1 VHILA
6 TKALHTTEDFPKIG
20 KSAKMFWRE
29 EKEAKMRAVLKKEET
44 VGFTIEDV
52 AVPEVGDDEILV
64 KVEVASICGT
74 DVHIYDWNNWAQ
86 HRIKPP
92 LIVGHEFAGRVVE
105 RGKEV
110 KRVKIGDFVSA
121 ETHIYCN
128 QCDMCLMN
136 HREVCRNLR
145 ILGVDINGAF
155 AEYVKIPE
163 RVAWINP
170 PEIPSKYASIQ
181 EPLGNAVD
189 TVLAE
194 DISGKT
200 VLVTGAGPIGLLAIG
215 VARVCGATK
224 IIASDLSNYH
234 LEIAKLMGADIAVN
248 PREQNLREVVLNET
262 HGLGVD
268 VALEM
273 SGAKSALNDC
283 LTLTKYLGRVSLLG
297 LFDDSVEINLTDDVI
312 FKKLRIYGITGRRIF
327 ETWQIVS
334 DLLRSG
340 RLNVAPAITHTFKME
355 EIEKG
360 IQLMKEHKS
369 GKILLY
375 P

>member
-1 VHILA
+1 
-6 TKALHTTEDFPKIG
+6 
-20 KSAKMFWRE
+20 
-29 EKEAKMRAVLKKEET
+29 MRAVLKKERD
-44 VGFTIEDV
+44 VGFVIENVPIPTI
-52 AVPEVGDDEILV
+52 GDDEILV

-74 DVHIYDWNNWAQ
+74 DVHIYDWNEWAQ
-86 HRIKPP
+86 NRINPP
-92 LIVGHEFAGRVVE
+92 LIVGHEFAGVVVE
-105 RGKEV
+105 KGSEV
-110 KRVKIGDFVSA
+110 KRINVGDFVSA

-128 QCDMCLMN
+128 HCDMCLMN
-136 HREVCRNLR
+136 HREVCRNLK
-145 ILGVDINGAF
+145 ILGVDTNGAF

-163 RVAWINP
+163 RVAWVNP
-170 PEIPSKYASIQ
+170 KEIPHKFASIQ

-189 TVLAE
+189 TVLSE

-215 VARVCGATK
+215 VARVFGATK

-234 LEIAKLMGADIAVN
+234 LEIAKRMGADVVVN
-248 PREQNLREVVLNET
+248 PKETNLREVVLNET

-268 VALEM
+268 VSLEM
-273 SGAKSALNDC
+273 SGAKSALSDA
-283 LTLTKYLGRVSLLG
+283 LKLTKFLGRVSLLG
-297 LFDDSVEINLTDDVI
+297 LFDNGVEINLTDDVI

-334 DLLRSG
+334 DLLRSR
-340 RLNVAPAITHTFKME
+340 RLDVSPVITHEFKLE
-355 EIEKG
+355 EVEKG
-360 IQLMKEHKS
+360 IELMKSHQS

>member
-1 VHILA
+1 M
-6 TKALHTTEDFPKIG
+6 K
-20 KSAKMFWRE
+20 
-29 EKEAKMRAVLKKEET
+29 AVLKKERA
-44 VGFTIEDV
+44 VGFTVEDV
-52 AVPEVGDDEILV
+52 DVPKIGDDEILV

-74 DVHIYDWNNWAQ
+74 DVHIYDWNDWAQ
-86 HRIKPP
+86 KHVNPP
-92 LIVGHEFAGRVVE
+92 LIAGHEFAGVVVDKGKAVNRVN
-105 RGKEV
+105 
-110 KRVKIGDFVSA
+110 IGDFVSS

-128 QCDMCLMN
+128 HCDMCLMN
-136 HREVCRNLR
+136 HREVCRNLK
-145 ILGVDINGAF
+145 ILGVDTNGAF

-170 PEIPSKYASIQ
+170 KEISHKFASIQ

-194 DISGKT
+194 DVSGKT

-215 VARVCGATK
+215 VARVFGATK
-224 IIASDLSNYH
+224 IFVSDLSNYH
-234 LEIAKLMGADIAVN
+234 LEIAKQMGADVVVN
-248 PREQNLREVVLNET
+248 PKEADLKEAVLDGT

-268 VALEM
+268 VTLEM
-273 SGAKSALNDC
+273 SGSKSALKDA
-283 LTLTKYLGRVSLLG
+283 LSLTKYCGRISLLG
-297 LFDDSVEINLTDDVI
+297 LFDNEVQIDLTDSVI
-312 FKKLRIYGITGRRIF
+312 FKKIRIYGITGRRIF

-334 DLLRSG
+334 SLLSSG
-340 RLNVAPAITHTFKME
+340 RLDVSPVITHEFKLE

-360 IQLMKEHKS
+360 VELMKTYQS